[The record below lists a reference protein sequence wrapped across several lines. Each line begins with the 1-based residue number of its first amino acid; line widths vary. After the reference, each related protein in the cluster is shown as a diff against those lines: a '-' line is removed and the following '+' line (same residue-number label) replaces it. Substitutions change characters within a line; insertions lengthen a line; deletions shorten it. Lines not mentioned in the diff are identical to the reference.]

1 MHWAVENY
9 KSKHPDKI
17 PHVIT
22 TNIEHCATELPLK
35 QWEKDG
41 RIEVTF
47 VPVNT
52 STGRVDLSQIQQSI
66 RSNTCLI
73 TVMLANNETGV
84 IQPISEICKM
94 LTEMKNRDIFVH
106 SDAAQAFGKIPVSI
120 KDYPVDYM
128 TIVGHKFYGP
138 RIGKVRFKH
147 FMFTN
152 CSIGDAEQANF
163 RFF

>member
-1 MHWAVENY
+1 MHWVIENY
-9 KSKHPDKI
+9 KTQNPGKI
-17 PHVIT
+17 PHIIT

-35 QWEKDG
+35 QWETDG

-52 STGRVDLSQIQQSI
+52 STGSVEISQIQQSI
-66 RSNTCLI
+66 RPNTCLI

-84 IQPISEICKM
+84 IQPISEICQM
-94 LTEMKNRDIFVH
+94 VENMENRDILVH

-138 RIGKVRFKH
+138 RIGKVWRF
-147 FMFTN
+147 
-152 CSIGDAEQANF
+152 
-163 RFF
+163 